1 MATGPHPSKLRQTS
15 PSAEAASSAPPAPNL
30 TASTRWVLGLLA
42 SVAIFD
48 LSVWWWSHRRA
59 AEPTAAQSTELTLGT
74 FEFNRL
80 NPRDGRMV
88 QGQFDVTLRLADGLD
103 AAARDRISK
112 QQRAMQRAAEAALER
127 MRAADFTDPHLIR
140 LKDRLLDRL
149 NEALGFD
156 AIDEVIVDNFSLE
169 RLDRPA
175 ASGPSASPPAKPG
188 SDEE

>member
-15 PSAEAASSAPPAPNL
+15 PSAEAASSAPPAPKF
-30 TASTRWVLGLLA
+30 TVTTRWVLGLLA
-42 SVAIFD
+42 GVAIFD

-59 AEPTAAQSTELTLGT
+59 AEPTAAQSAELMLGT
-74 FEFNRL
+74 FEFNRV

-103 AAARDRISK
+103 AVARDRISK
-112 QQRAMQRAAEAALER
+112 QQRPMQRAAEAALER
-127 MRAADFTDPHLIR
+127 MRAADFTDPHRLR

-149 NEALGFD
+149 NETVGFD
-156 AIDEVIVDNFSLE
+156 AIDEVIVENLSLE

-175 ASGPSASPPAKPG
+175 PGGPSESQPAKPSG
-188 SDEE
+188 DEE